1 LLSRLTS
8 DLEPVNGFVRWGMR
22 LAVKNTALLLLS
34 LAVAVRI
41 DATLAWISLGS
52 MPLIAL
58 TAWAVGA
65 RIRPAFE
72 RAREQLG
79 VVTSRLQD
87 NLQGIRVV
95 KTYVQ
100 EDREVERFQR
110 ESDRLRDMS
119 YEAARIDAVY
129 YPLTGFWS
137 GIAMIVVIFAGG
149 MRVINGALS
158 LHQYVTF

>member
-1 LLSRLTS
+1 
-8 DLEPVNGFVRWGMR
+8 M
-22 LAVKNTALLLLS
+22 
-34 LAVAVRI
+34 
-41 DATLAWISLGS
+41 
-52 MPLIAL
+52 IAL

-100 EDREVERFQR
+100 EDREIERFTR
-110 ESDRLRDMS
+110 ESDRLRDQS
-119 YEAARIDAVY
+119 YQAARIDAIY

-137 GIAMIVVIFAGG
+137 GLAMILVLYAGG
-149 MRVINGALS
+149 LHVIAGS
-158 LHQYVTF
+158 

>member
-1 LLSRLTS
+1 
-8 DLEPVNGFVRWGMR
+8 
-22 LAVKNTALLLLS
+22 
-34 LAVAVRI
+34 
-41 DATLAWISLGS
+41 
-52 MPLIAL
+52 
-58 TAWAVGA
+58 WAVGA

-100 EDREVERFQR
+100 EGREIERFRR
-110 ESDRLRDMS
+110 ESDLLRDMS

-137 GIAMIVVIFAGG
+137 GMAMIVVVFAGG
-149 MRVINGALS
+149 TRVINGALT
-158 LHQYVTF
+158 LHQYVTFSLLVMQLIVPMRFLGYMLSVGQRAAAACARIFAILEDRGPTTSGEVV

>member
-1 LLSRLTS
+1 FARGLGS
-8 DLEPVNGFVRWGMR
+8 D
-22 LAVKNTALLLLS
+22 
-34 LAVAVRI
+34 VA
-41 DATLAWISLGS
+41 LAWIRLGS
-52 MPLIAL
+52 MPMIAI

-100 EDREVERFQR
+100 EGREIERFRR
-110 ESDRLRDMS
+110 ESDRLRDMG
-119 YEAARIDAVY
+119 YEAARIDAIY

-137 GIAMIVVIFAGG
+137 GMAMIMVLFAGS
-149 MRVINGALS
+149 MRVIGGKLTLS
-158 LHQYVTF
+158 EYVTFTLMVMQPEFPMRSSRYMTSVRRRSAPACA